1 MEFTQDAI
9 VKIAEGISCERKNR
23 KYWRTSA
30 HTVMERLMDKI
41 SFELDE
47 MSGQQITIDGA
58 YVTEALG
65 DVVENEDLSRFIL

>member
-1 MEFTQDAI
+1 
-9 VKIAEGISCERKNR
+9 
-23 KYWRTSA
+23 
-30 HTVMERLMDKI
+30 
-41 SFELDE
+41 